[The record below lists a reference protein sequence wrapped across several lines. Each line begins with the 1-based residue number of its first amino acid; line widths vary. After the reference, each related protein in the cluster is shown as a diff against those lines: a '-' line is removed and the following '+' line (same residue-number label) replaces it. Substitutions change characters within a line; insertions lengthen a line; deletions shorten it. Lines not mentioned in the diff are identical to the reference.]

1 MRNFCLVYY
10 RQLINDSPLGL
21 FEKPP
26 SHRESTFRITFR
38 IKMNCCCEGDIIVML
53 TLDQFQ
59 SFLSHSIIFIRG
71 CFQVHALIRFHFAI
85 LIMVSFTVLG
95 FYCS

>member
-26 SHRESTFRITFR
+26 SHLELTIRITFR
-38 IKMNCCCEGDIIVML
+38 IKISCCCEGGIIFML
-53 TLDQFQ
+53 TLEQFQ
-59 SFLSHSIIFIRG
+59 SFFTHSIILLGAAFKCMHSLDFISP
-71 CFQVHALIRFHFAI
+71 F
-85 LIMVSFTVLG
+85 
-95 FYCS
+95 